1 MRLGD
6 YVLLFSLVF
15 TLIFASPFI
24 SRAHAKNQRLADHV
38 ILIILD
44 GFSPDYMAMY
54 DLPNLRSL
62 ANNGVL
68 FAKAKGIFPS
78 NTTANHTS
86 ILTGAYPNRT
96 GIPNNTMYDR
106 KSDRLY
112 GGLRNIQ
119 VPTLP
124 EVLHSHGM
132 VTVEQAHFLL
142 DGRKA
147 ISYAHGVDN
156 FRKAMDTHKPDLLI
170 YLEMDTDTQGH
181 RRGPYNMKE
190 TLLKVD
196 SDIGQILEYLD
207 EKDIRDKTA
216 IIVASDHGMVEN
228 SQPEVAP
235 RLVDRL
241 KDAGF
246 TIAATDRAI
255 KKNTDIVAITAGSLF
270 LYFREGRMDE
280 AKYNTIM
287 SILETIPNA
296 DILTEE
302 ELLAMH
308 TDPYALGDIVV
319 APRPGY
325 VLTTGGGGGMHGI
338 PETQHTTLILSGAGI
353 REGQVQGRANTV
365 DIAPTILH
373 LLGLEVPDTMDGEVL
388 KGAVIPPKINWG
400 SIF

>member
-1 MRLGD
+1 MKLGD
-6 YVLLFSLVF
+6 YILLLALIASLVF
-15 TLIFASPFI
+15 ANPLTN
-24 SRAHAKNQRLADHV
+24 RAHAKNQRLADHV

-44 GFSPDYMAMY
+44 GFSPDYLTMY

-62 ANNGVL
+62 ANEGVL
-68 FAKAKGIFPS
+68 FTRAKGIFPS

-106 KSDRLY
+106 ESDRLY

-124 EVLHSHGM
+124 EILDSEGM

-156 FRKAMDTHKPDLLI
+156 FKKAMDAHKPDLLI

-196 SDIGQILEYLD
+196 SDIGEMLQYLE
-207 EKDIRDKTA
+207 ESGIRDKTA
-216 IIVASDHGMVEN
+216 VMIASDHGMIE
-228 SQPEVAP
+228 SSLPGMAP
-235 RLVDRL
+235 HLLDYL
-241 KDAGF
+241 EDAGF
-246 TIAATDRAI
+246 SIATTDRGI

-270 LYFREGRMDE
+270 LYFREGRIDE
-280 AKYNTIM
+280 TKYNTIM
-287 SILETIPNA
+287 SILEAIPNV
-296 DILTEE
+296 DILTET
-302 ELLAMH
+302 ELQAMH
-308 TDPYALGDIVV
+308 TDPYTLGDIVV

-325 VLTTGGGGGMHGI
+325 VLTTGSGGGMHGV

-373 LLGLEVPDTMDGEVL
+373 LLGLNIPDTMDGEVL
-388 KGAVIPPKINWG
+388 KGAIRPPKINWG

>member
-1 MRLGD
+1 MKLGD
-6 YVLLFSLVF
+6 YILLLTLIVSLVF
-15 TLIFASPFI
+15 VNPLT

-62 ANNGVL
+62 VNEGVI
-68 FAKAKGIFPS
+68 FTRAQGIFPS

-106 KSDRLY
+106 ESDRLY

-124 EVLHSHGM
+124 EILDSEGM

-156 FRKAMDTHKPDLLI
+156 FKKAMDTHKPDLLI

-181 RRGPYNMKE
+181 RRGPYNMQE

-196 SDIGQILEYLD
+196 SDIGEMLQYLED
-207 EKDIRDKTA
+207 AGIRDKTA
-216 IIVASDHGMVEN
+216 VIVASDHGMIE
-228 SQPEVAP
+228 SSLPGMAP
-235 RLVDRL
+235 HILDYL

-246 TIAATDRAI
+246 SIATTDRAI

-270 LYFREGRMDE
+270 LYFREGRIDE
-280 AKYNTIM
+280 TKYNTIM
-287 SILETIPNA
+287 SILETIPNV
-296 DILTEE
+296 DVLTET
-302 ELLAMH
+302 ELRAMH
-308 TDPYALGDIVV
+308 TDPYALGDIVL

-325 VLTTGGGGGMHGI
+325 VLTTGSGGGMHGV

-373 LLGLEVPDTMDGEVL
+373 LLGLDIPDTIDGEVL
-388 KGAVIPPKINWG
+388 KGAIRPPKINWG
-400 SIF
+400 NIF